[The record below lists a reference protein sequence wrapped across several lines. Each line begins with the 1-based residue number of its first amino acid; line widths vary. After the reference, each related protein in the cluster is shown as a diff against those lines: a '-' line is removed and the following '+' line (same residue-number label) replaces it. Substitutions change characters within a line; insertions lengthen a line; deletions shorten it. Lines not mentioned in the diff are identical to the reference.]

1 MPQARTQGNGD
12 WLTRERTLILVLA
25 AGTVIFLYLCYSMAA
40 PFAAPL
46 TWALALAVIAYPLHE
61 WLTKR
66 LRGQQS
72 ISAALTVL
80 LVATLLIG
88 PAVFVANEI
97 GRQVTTVLDQ
107 VENGEAQEQWAK
119 AIKQNPRVATVLES
133 VGVGRNLNEELKQAA
148 ELMSKKMGG
157 VVAGTVAAA
166 TGILITLFLLFY
178 FFRDGKKLTG
188 SVRGLVPL
196 GDREAG
202 EVFHR
207 VRDTIYAV
215 VYGTLVVA
223 LIQGALGG
231 LMFWVLGLPGPLL
244 WGAIMAILAVLP
256 VFGAAIVWVPGAVFL
271 ALEGDVTEAL
281 ILTGWGSIVVAMID
295 NLLYPILV
303 KDRLRLHTVP
313 VFVSI
318 VGGLVVFGAAGVVLG
333 PVVLAITV
341 ALIEIWRRRT
351 AHGRAAEHVAES
363 GTDRGESSYREHR
376 IHRGG

>member
-1 MPQARTQGNGD
+1 MRYAKQDGNGD

-25 AGTVIFLYLCYSMAA
+25 AVTVIFLYLCYSMAA

-61 WLTKR
+61 WLTRR
-66 LRGQQS
+66 LRGRHS
-72 ISAALTVL
+72 MAAALTVL
-80 LVATLLIG
+80 VVAAVLIG

-97 GRQVTTVLDQ
+97 GREVTAALDRI
-107 VENGEAQEQWAK
+107 ENGEAQKQWTQ
-119 AIKQNPRVATVLES
+119 AIQNSPRVATVLES
-133 VGVGRNLNEELKQAA
+133 VGLGGNLHEELKQGA
-148 ELMSKKMGG
+148 ELIAKKMGG
-157 VVAGTVAAA
+157 VVSGTLAAA

-196 GDREAG
+196 AEREAG

-207 VRDTIYAV
+207 VRDTIYGV

-231 LMFWVLGLPGPLL
+231 MMFWVLGLPGPLL
-244 WGAIMAILAVLP
+244 WGAVMAILAVLP
-256 VFGAAIVWVPGAVFL
+256 VFGAAIVWVPAAALL
-271 ALEGDVTEAL
+271 ALQGDPAKAL
-281 ILTGWGSIVVAMID
+281 ILTAWGGIVVALID

-303 KDRLRLHTVP
+303 KDRLCLHTVP

-351 AHGRAAEHVAES
+351 EHGRAAEHAVKSGPARSES
-363 GTDRGESSYREHR
+363 NSREHKA
-376 IHRGG
+376 HS

>member
-1 MPQARTQGNGD
+1 MSKIDTQQAKVQGNGD

-25 AGTVIFLYLCYSMAA
+25 AVTVIFLYLCYAMAA

-46 TWALALAVIAYPLHE
+46 TWALALAVVVYPLHE
-61 WLTKR
+61 WLTTR
-66 LRGQQS
+66 LGGRPS
-72 ISAALTVL
+72 LSAALAVL
-80 LVATLLIG
+80 VVATLLIA
-88 PAVFVANEI
+88 PTVFVANEI
-97 GRQVTTVLDQ
+97 GRQVTAVLDQ
-107 VENGEAQEQWAK
+107 VENGEAQEQWAQ
-119 AIKQNPRVATVLES
+119 AIKKNPRVATVLES
-133 VGVGRNLNEELKQAA
+133 VGVGRNLTEELKQAA

-157 VVAGTVAAA
+157 VVAGTLAAA
-166 TGILITLFLLFY
+166 TGMLITLFLLFY

-196 GDREAG
+196 ADREAG

-223 LIQGALGG
+223 LVQGALGG

-244 WGAIMAILAVLP
+244 WGAIMAVLAVLP
-256 VFGAAIVWVPGAVFL
+256 VFGAAIVWVPAAVYL
-271 ALEGDVTEAL
+271 ALEGDLTKAL
-281 ILTGWGSIVVAMID
+281 ILTAWGSIVVAMID

-351 AHGRAAEHVAES
+351 AHGRAAEHVAEAPTRARTGS
-363 GTDRGESSYREHR
+363 
-376 IHRGG
+376 